1 MTIDRIGNVS
11 KISKRILTFLTLQL
25 PAHILRKKIVAGI
38 QENSKYVPSRSKF
51 AYFLT
56 NRYVIKL

>member
-25 PAHILRKKIVAGI
+25 PVLILRKKSLQVYRKI
-38 QENSKYVPSRSKF
+38 QNMYQVEVNLHIF
-51 AYFLT
+51 
-56 NRYVIKL
+56 

>member
-11 KISKRILTFLTLQL
+11 KISKRILKFLTLQL

-38 QENSKYVPSRSKF
+38 QENSKYVQRRSKF
-51 AYFLT
+51 A
-56 NRYVIKL
+56 